1 MCIRDSDIGAVTED
15 ELKKYA
21 KDAMMDDGVNV
32 NPRAV
37 GEEDLMRIYKMILK

>member
-1 MCIRDSDIGAVTED
+1 MS
-15 ELKKYA
+15 LKN
-21 KDAMMDDGVNV
+21 DGVNV